1 MRERFSEGGWIYRD
15 EWAKVIIVF
24 KAYDIDVSGTRVR
37 RRKRES
43 YFGWMD
49 TIQMCSCGLPVGEYL
64 VCLITS

>member
-1 MRERFSEGGWIYRD
+1 MGR
-15 EWAKVIIVF
+15 VIIAV

-49 TIQMCSCGLPVGEYL
+49 TIQICSCGLLVGEYL
-64 VCLITS
+64 VV